1 MSNQDPHDQT
11 LPYAIPAGD
20 DQEIARLISSW
31 RYRGPQVPWDAIVGH
46 GPQITR
52 CRELVE
58 KLRRSADE
66 LALLRIRVGA
76 GLVISGP
83 AGVGK
88 SLMAR
93 ALATALDRDVIVPP
107 TGELTAATIRRLYA
121 QLAKDDR
128 PVLVLLDEAESLI
141 GQSWRRS
148 AELDVLNA
156 FLDALDGIGRP
167 ANGPITVAL
176 TTLGLEELDEAA
188 VRPGRL
194 APRLLLEKP
203 TAEERRLL
211 LDRLIDGL
219 LIVGELDLETVVDRT
234 GDWSGAELAG
244 AVQDACSRSLLDHT
258 DALRQDLLLQVVAE
272 RYNIIDEAE
281 EIDWHALERIALH
294 EAGHVIYAWLTIP
307 GGLASVK
314 LYGHHGETR
323 LHDSVARDVLDA
335 QGLRRHAELSLA
347 GSAAELVCRGPAL
360 MTEGGHRDKER
371 ATDYLL
377 RLLAL
382 RKPYDTGTLEAGNLS
397 DHGSE
402 RMRAGWHAE
411 LEALAAE
418 AQESVVRWLS
428 PHGEALVAFSR
439 ILLEAPEHSLSGD
452 ALQEAIRQVMPRPVA
467 SEHGGQEG

>member
-1 MSNQDPHDQT
+1 MSKQDPSDQA
-11 LPYAIPAGD
+11 LPYAIPDGD
-20 DQEIARLISSW
+20 DEEMARLIDSW
-31 RYRGPQVPWDAIVGH
+31 RYRGPRIPWDAIVGH

-58 KLRRSADE
+58 KLHRSPDE
-66 LALLRIRVGA
+66 LAQLRIRVGA

-93 ALATALDRDVIVPP
+93 ALATALDRDVVVPP
-107 TGELTAATIRRLYA
+107 TGELNAATIRRLYA
-121 QLAKDDR
+121 QLAKLER
-128 PVLVLLDEAESLI
+128 PVVVLLDEAESLI

-148 AELDVLNA
+148 AELDVLTT
-156 FLDALDGIGRP
+156 FLDALDGIDRP

-194 APRLLLEKP
+194 APRLLLERP
-203 TAEERRLL
+203 TADERRQLL
-211 LDRLIDGL
+211 TRLTAGL
-219 LIVGELDLETVVDRT
+219 PVAGDLDLATVVDRT
-234 GDWSGAELAG
+234 GGWSGAELDG

-258 DALRQDLLLQVVAE
+258 DALRQDLLLEVVAE
-272 RYNIIDEAE
+272 RYNIIDEVE
-281 EIDWHALERIALH
+281 EMDWDALERIALH
-294 EAGHVIYAWLTIP
+294 EAGHVLYAWLTIP

-323 LHDSVARDVLDA
+323 LRDSVAKNVLDV
-335 QGLRRHAELSLA
+335 QGLRRHAELALA
-347 GSAAELVCRGPAL
+347 GAAAERVCGGTAWV
-360 MTEGGHRDKER
+360 TEGGHHDKEH
-371 ATDYLL
+371 ATELLL
-377 RLLAL
+377 RLLAVG
-382 RKPYDTGTLEAGNLS
+382 KPYAVGPLEAGTLS

-418 AQESVVRWLS
+418 AQESVVGWLS
-428 PHGEALVAFSR
+428 PHREALVAFSR
-439 ILLEAPEHSLSGD
+439 ILLEAPEHSLSGEALEAAIQQVVSRAD
-452 ALQEAIRQVMPRPVA
+452 ANSSDER
-467 SEHGGQEG
+467 SG